1 MYTQHTLENLSP
13 LGDNELHIREEIYHM
28 KSMRQGNQHDNS
40 DHGTA
45 LIKPRKTQTKVK
57 HMILEKYL
65 QAWGGI
71 IINGLRQH
79 ASANIHLV
87 YIDCHASY
95 GRYRGEL
102 EDVAARRDPQPIFGT
117 PIIGVKALDQL
128 AAWAKKSAQR
138 QVRTSTILIEKE
150 RKVYDEL
157 KISLGMAGLTPRM
170 HESKNFSHL
179 QDGEIALV
187 WADSTLLADQ
197 LVQYTQSGHKFSLFL
212 LDPYGP
218 TGIPFSF
225 VSKIIQH
232 PRHDTIIYVP
242 YLDLEKKSGI
252 VAKSTITPTE
262 NELIKNYDA
271 MFGHTGWRT
280 LARRYYKPDFQDEDE
295 IWGLEAMLMGC
306 YREALLSVDP
316 DLVVKSIGLH
326 FPDRDR
332 IMYYLYL
339 TTHDP
344 SGALKMNE
352 LLWEAGYQEYELRQR
367 LKQSKEHPGQLTLF
381 DMPLQPEK
389 PACPAK
395 EEIGRHIMRLFKGQT
410 RTKREIYAALADEIY
425 FAKEVNKALKYLQA
439 QGQISFVGPLEN
451 STCIKIG

>member
-1 MYTQHTLENLSP
+1 
-13 LGDNELHIREEIYHM
+13 
-28 KSMRQGNQHDNS
+28 
-40 DHGTA
+40 
-45 LIKPRKTQTKVK
+45 
-57 HMILEKYL
+57 
-65 QAWGGI
+65 
-71 IINGLRQH
+71 
-79 ASANIHLV
+79 
-87 YIDCHASY
+87 
-95 GRYRGEL
+95 
-102 EDVAARRDPQPIFGT
+102 
-117 PIIGVKALDQL
+117 
-128 AAWAKKSAQR
+128 
-138 QVRTSTILIEKE
+138 
-150 RKVYDEL
+150 
-157 KISLGMAGLTPRM
+157 
-170 HESKNFSHL
+170 
-179 QDGEIALV
+179 
-187 WADSTLLADQ
+187 
-197 LVQYTQSGHKFSLFL
+197 
-212 LDPYGP
+212 
-218 TGIPFSF
+218 
-225 VSKIIQH
+225 
-232 PRHDTIIYVP
+232 
-242 YLDLEKKSGI
+242 
-252 VAKSTITPTE
+252 
-262 NELIKNYDA
+262 